1 MPWVEA
7 VSDLQQL
14 RRCIRDLVAL
24 STLPALWRF
33 YGPEQIADSI
43 AAALVSMLDADFVY
57 VVLPG
62 KHDEP
67 ETEVTRTGARARTF
81 SAADIRAWLHDVRQ
95 RQSYDQPVEIPAPSG
110 AGTVQLAFAPI
121 GFGGHAVLVA
131 GSSAPSFPTPE
142 HRLLLGIGA
151 SEATIAI
158 QRWQSEADE
167 RRLVTLVER
176 SSDFIGVAT
185 IEGRP
190 QYINAAGMNLVGLRG
205 IEEASKFHVI
215 DFVAP
220 EDRARARDSLWGI
233 VMKEGRWS
241 GELAFRHFQS
251 GESLPALVDWF
262 RIDDPRSG
270 KPMNVATVTR
280 DLRSLKQV
288 EDELRRMNET
298 LEERVAERTF
308 ELRSTN
314 DLLMMEIAERE
325 RAVARQQELQL
336 ELFHAARLS
345 AVGQM
350 AGALAHELNQPLTAV
365 TNSVNAARRRL
376 AMKGKNTS
384 DAIAAVMGEAAE
396 HALRAGQI
404 VRRMRTFVTYGD
416 VEMRIEDV
424 TKLVEEASAL
434 AMTGVGSQGVAPRF
448 AFDRNATHV
457 FADRTQIQQVL
468 VNLIRNAVEAMAD
481 SARRELVVL
490 TRLHDAKTV
499 EISVSDSGPGVAR
512 EILQHLF
519 EPFHSTKRDGMGLGL
534 SICRSIVEAHGG
546 RLRCSE
552 NPGGG
557 TIFRFTLSAA
567 PADGESSAA

>member
-43 AAALVSMLDADFVY
+43 AAALVSMIDADFVY

-67 ETEVTRTGARARTF
+67 ETEVTRTGARVRAF
-81 SAADIRAWLHDVRQ
+81 STADIRAALRDVQ
-95 RQSYDQPVEIPAPSG
+95 RLQSYDQPVAIPNPSG
-110 AGTVQLAFAPI
+110 TGTVQLAFAPI

-131 GSSAPSFPTPE
+131 GSTAPSFPTQE
-142 HRLLLGIGA
+142 HRVLLGIGA
-151 SEATIAI
+151 NEATIAL

-190 QYINAAGMNLVGLRG
+190 QYINAAGRNLVGLQG
-205 IEEASKFHVI
+205 IEQASKFHVI

-220 EDRARARDSLWGI
+220 KDRARVRDSLWEI

-241 GELAFRHFQS
+241 GELAFRHFQT
-251 GESLPALVDWF
+251 GESLPVLVDWF
-262 RIDDPRSG
+262 RVDDPRSG
-270 KPMNVATVTR
+270 KPMSVATVTR
-280 DLRSLKQV
+280 DLRLSKRV
-288 EDELRRMNET
+288 EDEFRRMNET
-298 LEERVAERTF
+298 LEERVAARTA
-308 ELRSTN
+308 ELRAANTM
-314 DLLMMEIAERE
+314 LMREIVKSE
-325 RAVARQQELQL
+325 RAIARQQDLQL

-350 AGALAHELNQPLTAV
+350 AGVLAHELNQPLTAV
-365 TNSVNAARRRL
+365 TNSINAARRRL
-376 AMKGKNTS
+376 AKNGS
-384 DAIAAVMGEAAE
+384 DASGATASVMGEAAE
-396 HALRAGQI
+396 HALRAGKILRQI
-404 VRRMRTFVTYGD
+404 RDFVTRGD

-424 TKLVEEASAL
+424 AKLIEEASTL
-434 AMTGVGSQGVAPRF
+434 AVMGVSSPRVAPRF
-448 AFDRNATHV
+448 DFDPGVTHV
-457 FADRTQIQQVL
+457 LADRIQIQQVL

-481 SARRELVVL
+481 SADRELVVL
-490 TRLHDAKTV
+490 TRLLDVETV
-499 EISVSDSGPGVAR
+499 EIAVADRGPGIGKDR
-512 EILQHLF
+512 LEHLF
-519 EPFHSTKRDGMGLGL
+519 EPFQSTKRDGMGLGL

-546 RLRCSE
+546 RLRCGA

-557 TIFRFTLSAA
+557 TIFRFTVSAA
-567 PADGESSAA
+567 PADGESSAE